1 MPCRT
6 TNVDVDNLARRPLV
20 RAFMRRILEEERDPA
35 TGHVFAATLA
45 KRAAEAFD
53 LYFEDC
59 AMFPRALVD
68 VAEQVIAEERAAGHG
83 TGRTS
88 Q

>member
-1 MPCRT
+1 MPSRT
-6 TNVDVDNLARRPLV
+6 TNVDVDKLAKRPLV

-35 TGHVFAATLA
+35 TGHVFAVTLA

-53 LYFEDC
+53 LYTDERGT
-59 AMFPRALVD
+59 FPRTLVD
-68 VAEQVIAEERAAGHG
+68 VAEQVIADQWAAEQG
-83 TGRTS
+83 TGRAS